1 MLMVDDDG
9 DVEMALMTSRG
20 MILNES
26 QIQMMLVG
34 CGSIHCTGSLNMN
47 LLMNSM
53 NKMSESTVRIVSPMV
68 ERLSTLIVAIVMMQ
82 S

>member
-26 QIQMMLVG
+26 QIQMMPVG
-34 CGSIHCTGSLNMN
+34 WIQLNMN
-47 LLMNSM
+47 LLSINN
-53 NKMSESTVRIVSPMV
+53 NKMNESTVRIVSPMV

>member
-26 QIQMMLVG
+26 QIQMMPVG
-34 CGSIHCTGSLNMN
+34 WIQSN
-47 LLMNSM
+47 MNSM